1 MMVVSD
7 TAGVELK
14 KVLESDNAKG
24 KELIIMFQGVG

>member
-7 TAGVELK
+7 TAGIELK
-14 KVLESDNAKG
+14 KVLNSDNGKG